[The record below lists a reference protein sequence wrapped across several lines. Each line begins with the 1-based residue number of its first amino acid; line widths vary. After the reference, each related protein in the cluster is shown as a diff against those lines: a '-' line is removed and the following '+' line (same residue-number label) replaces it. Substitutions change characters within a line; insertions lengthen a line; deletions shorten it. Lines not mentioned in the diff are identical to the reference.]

1 MREDEGG
8 ERETVEFSLSMS
20 MERVRVCV
28 RVHTGPVNTLLRRHS
43 AESRWVQVSGLV
55 SWPRPHTS
63 LSQSPLI
70 DCATS
75 TVLLSRWKAWE
86 F

>member
-28 RVHTGPVNTLLRRHS
+28 RVHTGPVNTLLH
-43 AESRWVQVSGLV
+43 
-55 SWPRPHTS
+55 
-63 LSQSPLI
+63 
-70 DCATS
+70 
-75 TVLLSRWKAWE
+75 TVLSPGGSRCPDSSAGPGHTPL
-86 F
+86 FLNRR

>member
-28 RVHTGPVNTLLRRHS
+28 HAYTQALLTRFCT
-43 AESRWVQVSGLV
+43 Q
-55 SWPRPHTS
+55 
-63 LSQSPLI
+63 
-70 DCATS
+70 C
-75 TVLLSRWKAWE
+75 
-86 F
+86 